1 MIGGIDM
8 KQHAFFSVMGGL
20 IILAVATPVGAQ
32 DTGAVLEEIIVT
44 AQKREQ
50 SLADLGMTVDVV
62 PGERLREGNAAILIV
77 VAKYSPGLNI
87 RGPFGDYG
95 YPIITLRGVNTDGFI
110 ETLPQSTGVYSDGV
124 YISQP
129 PMLALRLLDLERM
142 EVLKGPQGTIYGR
155 NTIAGAVNFINKRP
169 TQEAEG
175 YVNVGLGRYS
185 RSTVDAAY
193 GGPMSDTAAGRI
205 AVKYVRQTDSP
216 LTNLNPNVGDGG
228 EIDQLSARAS
238 LLFEPNEDLE
248 ILLQLHTGRD
258 DSDVWPFSLI
268 PGGADTDNDGIPDVL
283 CDEFARGDVD
293 AAMINCLAADPFGSG
308 ATYNDTDGDPYT
320 NNLNAIGSHRYRSTG
335 LMAEVNW
342 DRGDYTLTSVTGWD
356 DFERRDELD
365 EDAGPTTAIDNVRSS
380 DVKQFS
386 EEIRVASNADAERQW
401 LVGLYYSTDELE
413 GQPSFDSGGRQDFS
427 VLETDTLAL
436 FGQIE
441 LPLNDDFLL
450 TLGGRWTEIDRE
462 FTYST
467 NGFFAA
473 PELQAGVTDSFSDG
487 DYSARVSLDW
497 SISEDT
503 LVYGSVS
510 RGFNAG
516 TYNSQFLDNLIDLQ
530 PTDSESIL
538 AYEVGIKSTLAGGRA
553 RVEAAAYF
561 YDYQDIQVI
570 AVVPRGTIDAN
581 VLTNADDADLN
592 GFEIQ
597 LHALPTDWLNLTIGA
612 AYIKSEFGNLLTRI
626 SGTGVGSAPPYNAP
640 VFGASDVQLKGES
653 FPNHPEL
660 SLNATGR
667 VTFAANDNWNF
678 VGQADLLW
686 EDEIRR
692 DLQGTPALITDSYF
706 NLDARFALESVDD
719 KWSVALWGRN
729 LTDETYFSESYQ
741 VLGFGF
747 YIAAANYNYPRTY
760 GISVGRNF

>member
-50 SLADLGMTVDVV
+50 SLTDLGMTVDVV
-62 PGERLREGNAAILIV
+62 PGERLREGNASMLID

-110 ETLPQSTGVYSDGV
+110 ETLPQSTGVYTDGV
-124 YISQP
+124 YVSQP

-155 NTIAGAVNFINKRP
+155 NTIAGAVNFISKRP

-175 YVNVGLGRYS
+175 YVNVGFGRYS

-193 GGPMSDTAAGRI
+193 GGPMSDTAAGRV

-216 LTNLNPNVGDGG
+216 LTNLNPSVGDGG

-238 LLFEPNEDLE
+238 LLFTPNEDLE
-248 ILLQLHTGRD
+248 ILLQLHGGRD
-258 DSDVWPFSLI
+258 NSDVWPFSLI

-308 ATYNDTDGDPYT
+308 ATYNDTSGDPYT

-335 LMAEVNW
+335 LMAEINW
-342 DRGDYTLTSVTGWD
+342 DRGDYMLTSVTGWD

-386 EEIRVASNADAERQW
+386 QEIRIASSGDAERQW
-401 LVGLYYSTDELE
+401 LAGLYYSTDELE
-413 GQPSFDSGGRQDFS
+413 GQPSFDSGGRRDFS

-441 LPLNDDFLL
+441 FPLNDDFLL
-450 TLGGRWTEIDRE
+450 TVGGRWTEIDRE

-487 DYSARVSLDW
+487 DYSARASLDW
-497 SISEDT
+497 SVSEDT

-516 TYNSQFLDNLIDLQ
+516 TYNSQFLDNLTDLL

-581 VLTNADDADLN
+581 VLTNADDADLS

-597 LHALPTDWLNLTIGA
+597 LHALPTDWLNLTFGA

-640 VFGASDVQLKGES
+640 VFGSSDVQLKGES

-667 VTFAANDNWNF
+667 VTFAATDNWNF

-706 NLDARFALESVDD
+706 NLDARFALESDD
-719 KWSVALWGRN
+719 NKWSVALWGRN

-760 GISVGRNF
+760 GISFGRNF

>member
-20 IILAVATPVGAQ
+20 IILAVATPVSAQ
-32 DTGAVLEEIIVT
+32 ETGAVLEEIIVT

-62 PGERLREGNAAILIV
+62 PGERLREGNAAMLID

-110 ETLPQSTGVYSDGV
+110 ETLPQSTGVYSDGIYV
-124 YISQP
+124 SQP

-155 NTIAGAVNFINKRP
+155 NTIAGAVNFISKRP

-205 AVKYVRQTDSP
+205 AIKYVRQTDSP
-216 LTNLNPNVGDGG
+216 LTNLNPNVDDGG

-248 ILLQLHTGRD
+248 ILLQLHSGRD

-283 CDEFARGDVD
+283 CDEFARGDVE

-308 ATYNDTDGDPYT
+308 ATYNDADGDPYT

-386 EEIRVASNADAERQW
+386 EEIRIASNADAARQW

-441 LPLNDDFLL
+441 LPLNDDLLL

-487 DYSARVSLDW
+487 DYSARASLDW
-497 SISEDT
+497 SVSEDT

-516 TYNSQFLDNLIDLQ
+516 TYNSQFLDNLIDLP

-581 VLTNADDADLN
+581 VLTNADDANLN

-597 LHALPTDWLNLTIGA
+597 LHALPTDWLNLTVGA

-626 SGTGVGSAPPYNAP
+626 SGTGVGSAAPYNAP

-667 VTFAANDNWNF
+667 VTFAASDNWNF

-706 NLDARFALESVDD
+706 NLDARFALESADD

-729 LTDETYFSESYQ
+729 LTDETYFSEAYQ

>member
-1 MIGGIDM
+1 M
-8 KQHAFFSVMGGL
+8 KRLTILEVIGGL

-32 DTGAVLEEIIVT
+32 GGVLEEIIVT

-50 SLADLGMTVDVV
+50 SLTDVGVAIDVV
-62 PGERLREGNAAILIV
+62 PGERLREGGASMLIDI
-77 VAKYSPGLNI
+77 AKYSPGLNI

-124 YISQP
+124 YVSQP

-155 NTIAGAVNFINKRP
+155 NTIAGAVNFIGKRP
-169 TQEAEG
+169 TREADG
-175 YVNVGLGRYS
+175 YINVAVGNYS
-185 RSTVDAAY
+185 RSTVDAAF
-193 GGPMSDTAAGRI
+193 GGPMSDTVAGRFAI
-205 AVKYVRQTDSP
+205 KYVRQTDSP

-238 LLFEPNEDLE
+238 VLFTPNDDLE
-248 ILLQLHTGRD
+248 ILLQVHGGRD

-283 CDEFARGDVD
+283 CDEFARGDVE
-293 AAMINCLAADPFGSG
+293 AAQRNCLAADPFGSG

-335 LMAEVNW
+335 LMAEINW
-342 DRGDYTLTSVTGWD
+342 DLGNYTVTSVTGWD

-380 DVKQFS
+380 DVKQVS
-386 EEIRVASNADAERQW
+386 QEIRLTSNNESGAQW
-401 LVGLYYSTDELE
+401 LAGLYYSNDELE
-413 GQPSFDSGGRQDFS
+413 GMPSFDSGGRRDFS
-427 VLETDTLAL
+427 KLETDTFAI
-436 FGQIE
+436 FGQVDF
-441 LPLNDDFLL
+441 PLNDELQL
-450 TLGGRWTEIDRE
+450 TLGGRWTDIDRS

-487 DYSARVSLDW
+487 DYSARAALDW
-497 SISEDT
+497 DFSENS
-503 LVYGSVS
+503 LIYGSIS

-516 TYNSQFLDNLIDLQ
+516 TYNSQFIDALDQLP
-530 PTDSESIL
+530 PTSSESIL
-538 AYEVGIKSTLAGGRA
+538 AYEVGMKSTLAGGKA
-553 RVEAAAYF
+553 RIEAAAYF

-581 VLTNADDADLN
+581 VLTNADDAKLK
-592 GFEIQ
+592 GFEFQ
-597 LHALPTDWLNLTIGA
+597 LFALPTDWLNVIFGA
-612 AYIKSEFGNLLTRI
+612 SYIDSEFGNLITRV
-626 SGTGVGSAPPYNAP
+626 SGAGVGSADPYNAP
-640 VFGASDVQLKGES
+640 VFGSSDVQIKGQPL
-653 FPNHPEL
+653 PNHPEW
-660 SLNATGR
+660 SFNATGR
-667 VTFAANDNWNF
+667 VTLPVNNDWEF
-678 VGQADLLW
+678 VGELDLLW
-686 EDEIRR
+686 EDEIGR
-692 DLQGTPALITDSYF
+692 DLQGTLALFTEAHW
-706 NLDARFALESVDD
+706 NADARIALESADN
-719 KWSVALWGRN
+719 KWNVALWARN
-729 LTDETYFSESYQ
+729 LTDETYITEAYQ

-747 YIAAANYNYPRTY
+747 YIAGANYNYPRTY

>member
-1 MIGGIDM
+1 M

-62 PGERLREGNAAILIV
+62 PGERLREGNAAMLID

-660 SLNATGR
+660 SL
-667 VTFAANDNWNF
+667 
-678 VGQADLLW
+678 
-686 EDEIRR
+686 
-692 DLQGTPALITDSYF
+692 
-706 NLDARFALESVDD
+706 
-719 KWSVALWGRN
+719 
-729 LTDETYFSESYQ
+729 
-741 VLGFGF
+741 
-747 YIAAANYNYPRTY
+747 
-760 GISVGRNF
+760 

>member
-62 PGERLREGNAAILIV
+62 PGERLREGNAAMLID

-660 SLNATGR
+660 SLNA
-667 VTFAANDNWNF
+667 A
-678 VGQADLLW
+678 GQ
-686 EDEIRR
+686 DEIRR

>member
-1 MIGGIDM
+1 M
-8 KQHAFFSVMGGL
+8 KQQALFRLIGGL
-20 IILAVATPVGAQ
+20 IILAIATSVGAQ
-32 DTGAVLEEIIVT
+32 ETAILEEIVVT

-50 SLADLGMTVDVV
+50 SLADLGMTVDVIA
-62 PGERLREGNAAILIV
+62 GERLREGGASMLID

-110 ETLPQSTGVYSDGV
+110 ETLPQSTGVYADGV

-155 NTIAGAVNFINKRP
+155 NTIAGAVNFISKRP

-175 YVNVGLGRYS
+175 YVNVGFGRYS
-185 RSTVDAAY
+185 RSTIDAAY
-193 GGPMSDTAAGRI
+193 GGPMSDTMAGRF

-238 LLFEPNEDLE
+238 VLFTPNDDLE
-248 ILLQLHTGRD
+248 ILLQVHGGRD

-268 PGGADTDNDGIPDVL
+268 PGGADTDGDGVPDIL
-283 CDEFARGDVD
+283 CDEFARGDAN

-320 NNLNAIGSHRYRSTG
+320 NNLNDIGQHGYRSTG
-335 LMAEVNW
+335 LMAEINW

-356 DFERRDELD
+356 DFERRDDLD
-365 EDAGPTTAIDNVRSS
+365 EDAGPTTAIDNFRSS

-386 EEIRVASNADAERQW
+386 EEIRIASNNDSGRQW
-401 LVGLYYSTDELE
+401 LAGLYYSSDELE
-413 GQPSFDSGGRQDFS
+413 GQPSFNSGGRQDFS
-427 VLETDTLAL
+427 TLETDTIAI
-436 FGQIE
+436 FGQVE
-441 LPLNDDFLL
+441 FPLNDDLLL
-450 TLGGRWTEIDRE
+450 TVGGRWTNIDRD
-462 FTYST
+462 FSYST

-487 DYSARVSLDW
+487 DYSARVAFDW
-497 SISEDT
+497 SVSEDT
-503 LVYGSVS
+503 LVYGSIS

-516 TYNSQFLDNLIDLQ
+516 TYNSQFLDNLTDLP
-530 PTDSESIL
+530 PTDSESII
-538 AYEVGIKSTLAGGRA
+538 AYEVGVKATLAGGRA
-553 RVEAAAYF
+553 RLEAAAYF

-570 AVVPRGTIDAN
+570 AVVPRGMIDAN
-581 VLTNADDADLN
+581 VLTNAEDAELS

-597 LHALPTDWLNLTIGA
+597 LHSVPTDWLNLTLGA
-612 AYIKSEFGNLLTRI
+612 AYIDSEFGNLLTRI
-626 SGTGVGSAPPYNAP
+626 SGTGVGSADPYNAP
-640 VFGASDVQLKGES
+640 VFGSSDVQLKGES
-653 FPNHPEL
+653 LPNHPEW
-660 SLNATGR
+660 SFNASGQ
-667 VTFAANDNWNF
+667 VTFAVNSNWDF
-678 VGQADLLW
+678 VGQADILW

-692 DLQGTPALITDSYF
+692 DLQGTLALFTEAYW
-706 NLDARFALESVDD
+706 NLDARIAVESTDN
-719 KWSVALWGRN
+719 KWTVALWARN
-729 LTDETYFSESYQ
+729 LTDETYFSEAYQ

-760 GISVGRNF
+760 GVTFGRNF

>member
-1 MIGGIDM
+1 M

-62 PGERLREGNAAILIV
+62 PGERLREGGATMLID

-124 YISQP
+124 YVSQP

-155 NTIAGAVNFINKRP
+155 NTIAGAVNFISKRP

-175 YVNVGLGRYS
+175 YVNVSLGRYS

-193 GGPMSDTAAGRI
+193 GGPMSDTAAGRL

-228 EIDQLSARAS
+228 EIDQISARAS
-238 LLFEPNEDLE
+238 LLFTPNEDLD
-248 ILLQLHTGRD
+248 ILLQFYGGRD

-268 PGGADTDNDGIPDVL
+268 PGGADTDDDGIPDVL
-283 CDEFARGDVD
+283 CDEFARGDAD
-293 AAMINCLAADPFGSG
+293 AAMTNCLAADPFGSG

-356 DFERRDELD
+356 DFERRDQID

-386 EEIRVASNADAERQW
+386 EELRITSSADAERQW
-401 LVGLYYSTDELE
+401 LAGLYYSTDELE
-413 GQPSFDSGGRQDFS
+413 GEPSFDSGGRQDFS

-441 LPLNDDFLL
+441 FPLNDDFLL
-450 TLGGRWTEIDRE
+450 TVGGRWTEIDRD

-473 PELQAGVTDSFSDG
+473 PELQAGVTDNFSDG
-487 DYSARVSLDW
+487 DYSARASLDW
-497 SISEDT
+497 SVSEDT

-516 TYNSQFLDNLIDLQ
+516 TYNSQFLDNLTDLP

-538 AYEVGIKSTLAGGRA
+538 AYEIGFKSTFAGGRA

-581 VLTNADDADLN
+581 VLTNADDADLS

-597 LHALPTDWLNLTIGA
+597 LHALPTDWLNLTLGA
-612 AYIKSEFGNLLTRI
+612 AYINSEFGNLMTRI
-626 SGTGVGSAPPYNAP
+626 SGTGVGSAAPYNAP

-678 VGQADLLW
+678 IGQADLLW

-706 NLDARFALESVDD
+706 NLDARFALESADD

-729 LTDETYFSESYQ
+729 LTDETYFSEAYQ

-760 GISVGRNF
+760 GISFGRNF

>member
-8 KQHAFFSVMGGL
+8 KQHAFFSVLGGL
-20 IILAVATPVGAQ
+20 IVLTLATPVGAQ
-32 DTGAVLEEIIVT
+32 GTGAVLEEIIVT

-50 SLADLGMTVDVV
+50 SLADLGMAVDVV
-62 PGERLREGNAAILIV
+62 PGERLREGNAAMLID

-87 RGPFGDYG
+87 RGPFGDFG

-155 NTIAGAVNFINKRP
+155 NTIAGAVNFISKRP

-193 GGPMSDTAAGRI
+193 GGPMSDTTAGRI

-248 ILLQLHTGRD
+248 ILLQLHAGRD

-308 ATYNDTDGDPYT
+308 ATYNDADGDPYT

-413 GQPSFDSGGRQDFS
+413 GAPSFDSGGRRDFS

-441 LPLNDDFLL
+441 LPLSDDFLL

-487 DYSARVSLDW
+487 DYSMRASLDW
-497 SISEDT
+497 SVSENT

-516 TYNSQFLDNLIDLQ
+516 TYNSQFLDNLIDLP

-597 LHALPTDWLNLTIGA
+597 LHALPTDWLNLTVGA
-612 AYIKSEFGNLLTRI
+612 AYIESEFGNLLTRI
-626 SGTGVGSAPPYNAP
+626 SGTGVGSAAPYNAP

-706 NLDARFALESVDD
+706 NLDARFALESADD
-719 KWSVALWGRN
+719 NWSVALWGRN

>member
-1 MIGGIDM
+1 MARSI
-8 KQHAFFSVMGGL
+8 
-20 IILAVATPVGAQ
+20 
-32 DTGAVLEEIIVT
+32 
-44 AQKREQ
+44 
-50 SLADLGMTVDVV
+50 
-62 PGERLREGNAAILIV
+62 NC
-77 VAKYSPGLNI
+77 
-87 RGPFGDYG
+87 
-95 YPIITLRGVNTDGFI
+95 
-110 ETLPQSTGVYSDGV
+110 LPAPHCCST
-124 YISQP
+124 
-129 PMLALRLLDLERM
+129 
-142 EVLKGPQGTIYGR
+142 
-155 NTIAGAVNFINKRP
+155 
-169 TQEAEG
+169 
-175 YVNVGLGRYS
+175 
-185 RSTVDAAY
+185 
-193 GGPMSDTAAGRI
+193 
-205 AVKYVRQTDSP
+205 
-216 LTNLNPNVGDGG
+216 
-228 EIDQLSARAS
+228 
-238 LLFEPNEDLE
+238 PNEDLE

-283 CDEFARGDVD
+283 CDEFARGDVN

-308 ATYNDTDGDPYT
+308 ATYNDADGDPYT
-320 NNLNAIGSHRYRSTG
+320 NNLNAIGTHRYRSTG

-356 DFERRDELD
+356 DFERRDQLD

-386 EEIRVASNADAERQW
+386 EEIRISPSADAERQW
-401 LVGLYYSTDELE
+401 LVGLYFSTDELE

-441 LPLNDDFLL
+441 FPLNDEFLL
-450 TLGGRWTEIDRE
+450 TVGGRWTEIDRD

-487 DYSARVSLDW
+487 DYSARASLDW
-497 SISEDT
+497 SVSEDT

-516 TYNSQFLDNLIDLQ
+516 TYNSQFLDNLTDLP
-530 PTDSESIL
+530 PTNSESIL

-581 VLTNADDADLN
+581 VLTNADDADLS

-597 LHALPTDWLNLTIGA
+597 LHALPTDWLNLTLGA
-612 AYIKSEFGNLLTRI
+612 AYINSEFGNLLTRI
-626 SGTGVGSAPPYNAP
+626 SGTGVGSAAPYNAP

-667 VTFAANDNWNF
+667 VTFAVNDNWNF

-706 NLDARFALESVDD
+706 NLDARFALESADD

-729 LTDETYFSESYQ
+729 LTDETYFSEAYQ

-747 YIAAANYNYPRTY
+747 YIAAANYNYPLTY

>member
-1 MIGGIDM
+1 
-8 KQHAFFSVMGGL
+8 
-20 IILAVATPVGAQ
+20 
-32 DTGAVLEEIIVT
+32 
-44 AQKREQ
+44 
-50 SLADLGMTVDVV
+50 
-62 PGERLREGNAAILIV
+62 
-77 VAKYSPGLNI
+77 
-87 RGPFGDYG
+87 
-95 YPIITLRGVNTDGFI
+95 
-110 ETLPQSTGVYSDGV
+110 
-124 YISQP
+124 
-129 PMLALRLLDLERM
+129 
-142 EVLKGPQGTIYGR
+142 
-155 NTIAGAVNFINKRP
+155 
-169 TQEAEG
+169 
-175 YVNVGLGRYS
+175 
-185 RSTVDAAY
+185 
-193 GGPMSDTAAGRI
+193 
-205 AVKYVRQTDSP
+205 
-216 LTNLNPNVGDGG
+216 
-228 EIDQLSARAS
+228 
-238 LLFEPNEDLE
+238 
-248 ILLQLHTGRD
+248 
-258 DSDVWPFSLI
+258 
-268 PGGADTDNDGIPDVL
+268 
-283 CDEFARGDVD
+283 
-293 AAMINCLAADPFGSG
+293 MINCLAADPFGSG

>member
-8 KQHAFFSVMGGL
+8 KQHAFFSVLGGL
-20 IILAVATPVGAQ
+20 IVLTLATPVGAQ
-32 DTGAVLEEIIVT
+32 GTGAVLEEIIVT

-50 SLADLGMTVDVV
+50 SLADLGMAVDVV
-62 PGERLREGNAAILIV
+62 PGERLREGNAAMLID

-87 RGPFGDYG
+87 RGPFGDFG

-155 NTIAGAVNFINKRP
+155 NTIAGAVNFISKRP

-205 AVKYVRQTDSP
+205 AIKYVRQTDSP

-248 ILLQLHTGRD
+248 ILLQLHAGRD

-308 ATYNDTDGDPYT
+308 ATYNDADGDPYT

-413 GQPSFDSGGRQDFS
+413 GAPSFDSGGRRDFS

-441 LPLNDDFLL
+441 LPLSDDFLL

-487 DYSARVSLDW
+487 DYSMRASLDW
-497 SISEDT
+497 SVSENT

-516 TYNSQFLDNLIDLQ
+516 TYNSQFLDNLIDLP

-597 LHALPTDWLNLTIGA
+597 LHALPTDWLNLTVGA
-612 AYIKSEFGNLLTRI
+612 AYIESEFGNLLTRI
-626 SGTGVGSAPPYNAP
+626 SGTGVGSAAPYNAP

-706 NLDARFALESVDD
+706 NLDARFALESADD
-719 KWSVALWGRN
+719 NWSVALWGRN

>member
-62 PGERLREGNAAILIV
+62 PGERLREGNAAMLID

-205 AVKYVRQTDSP
+205 AVKYVRQTDSL

>member
-20 IILAVATPVGAQ
+20 IILAVATPVSAQ
-32 DTGAVLEEIIVT
+32 ETGAVLEEIIVT

-62 PGERLREGNAAILIV
+62 PGERLREGNAAMLID

-110 ETLPQSTGVYSDGV
+110 ETLPQSTGVYSDGIYV
-124 YISQP
+124 SQP

-155 NTIAGAVNFINKRP
+155 NTIAGAVNFISKRP

-205 AVKYVRQTDSP
+205 AIKYVRQTDSP
-216 LTNLNPNVGDGG
+216 LTNLNPNVDDGG

-248 ILLQLHTGRD
+248 ILLQLHSRRD

-283 CDEFARGDVD
+283 CDEFARGDVE

-308 ATYNDTDGDPYT
+308 ATYNDADGDPYT

-386 EEIRVASNADAERQW
+386 EEIRIASNADAARQW

-441 LPLNDDFLL
+441 LPLNDDLLL

-487 DYSARVSLDW
+487 DYSARASLDW
-497 SISEDT
+497 SVSEDT

-516 TYNSQFLDNLIDLQ
+516 TYNSQFLDNLIDLP

-581 VLTNADDADLN
+581 VLTNADDANLN

-597 LHALPTDWLNLTIGA
+597 LHALPTDWLNLTVGA

-626 SGTGVGSAPPYNAP
+626 SGTGVGSAAPYNAP

-667 VTFAANDNWNF
+667 VTFAASDNWNF

-706 NLDARFALESVDD
+706 NLDARFALESADD

-729 LTDETYFSESYQ
+729 LTDETYFSEAYQ